1 MPPKYK
7 YLSGSQKLKK
17 RKRAEKLT
25 KSQVGDIFKFFSKE
39 PQTSSANVDGNINVD
54 EDDIDAD
61 GHVNEDDIDVDVQVD
76 KDDVDL
82 DEDDVDANM
91 EGVNLDECNMNTNI
105 DIFDPR
111 NWDTLNPYM
120 INILA
125 EKGPKRDLT
134 IHKGPV
140 NSIGRR
146 FSSSMYTRRLSNGE
160 TCDRVWLVYSKEVD
174 KLFCFCCKL
183 FRKGQPKGGLD
194 SDGFANWKHSSIR
207 LKNHESS
214 IEHMKNMKQWF
225 EMRKRLKCKETIDKV
240 AYEQFK
246 KERDYWRE
254 VIFRIL
260 ALVKFLAKNGLAFR
274 GSYEKLYQKSNGN
287 FL

>member
-7 YLSGSQKLKK
+7 YLSGCQKLKK
-17 RKRAEKLT
+17 RKRAEELT
-25 KSQVGDIFKFFSKE
+25 NSQAGDMIKFLSKQ
-39 PQTSSANVDGNINVD
+39 PQTSTVNEQKECAYVDKDNVINVEANVDGNVNVN

-61 GHVNEDDIDVDVQVD
+61 VHVDEDDIYVDVQVDKDDIDLDVHVD

-82 DEDDVDANM
+82 DEDDVDVNM
-91 EGVNLDECNMNTNI
+91 NGVNLDEGNINTNI
-105 DIFDPR
+105 DIFDLR

-120 INILA
+120 INILV

-134 IHKGPV
+134 IHKDPV

-207 LKNHESS
+207 LKDHESS
-214 IEHMKNMKQWF
+214 IEHLKNMKQWF
-225 EMRKRLKCKETIDKV
+225 EMRKRLKCKETIDKSSIR
-240 AYEQFK
+240 AIQ
-246 KERDYWRE
+246 ERKRLLE
-254 VIFRIL
+254 R
-260 ALVKFLAKNGLAFR
+260 
-274 GSYEKLYQKSNGN
+274 SY
-287 FL
+287 F